1 MNPLESFELAIKNIL
16 ASKLRALLTMLGII
30 VGVTAVILIVGLGN
44 GVKNYMTNEFS
55 SLGVNTLTVS
65 VTGRGA
71 TSSRRLTVDNMYDII
86 AKNQDTLDK
95 VSPMV
100 RMAGPVKI
108 GNETLS
114 TTSVTGVSED
124 YFDITQYTVKS
135 GRGLEYADIAMRDYV
150 CVVGNYIAKEWFS
163 GDAVGQ
169 TIKVGGSYLT
179 IVGVMAEE
187 AESES
192 SSTDDCVF
200 VPYST
205 AIRLSSTGTV
215 SSYTITV
222 RDVDKATESKQ
233 VVQSA
238 LYEIF
243 MNDKFYRVS
252 SMGEMLNT
260 MTTMINIIVTV
271 LSIIAGISLVVGGI
285 GIMNIMLVSVTERT
299 KEIGIRKALGAKERY
314 ILIQFVIEAATTSA
328 IAGLIGIG
336 LGYGLSAIATTIIK
350 PMLGADL
357 AVSPTFGSALM
368 AFTISASIGIIFGFL
383 PARKA
388 AALNPIDALRN
399 E

>member
-1 MNPLESFELAIKNIL
+1 MNLLESFELAIKNII

-30 VGVTAVILIVGLGN
+30 IGVTAVIIIVGLGN
-44 GVKNYMTNEFS
+44 GVKVYMMDQFA
-55 SLGVNTLTVS
+55 SLGVNTLTVR
-65 VTGRGA
+65 VFGRG
-71 TSSRRLTVDNMYDII
+71 TSSRRLTVDNMYDIVS
-86 AKNQDTLDK
+86 KNQDTLDL
-95 VSPMV
+95 VSPIVNMQ
-100 RMAGPVKI
+100 GPVKI
-108 GNETLS
+108 GNETLN

-124 YFDITQYTVKS
+124 YFKISQYAVER
-135 GRGLEYADIAMRDYV
+135 GRGLEYADISMRDYV
-150 CVVGNYIAKEWFS
+150 CVVGSYIAKEWFS
-163 GDAVGQ
+163 GDALGQ

-179 IVGVMAEE
+179 VVGVLGEE

-192 SSTDDCVF
+192 SGTDDALY

-222 RDVDKATESKQ
+222 RDVDAASKSKL
-233 VVQSA
+233 VLQSA
-238 LYEIF
+238 LHEIF
-243 MNDKFYRVS
+243 QSDNFYNVM

-314 ILIQFVIEAATTSA
+314 ILTQFVIEAATTSA

-336 LGYGLSAIATTIIK
+336 LGYGLSAIATKLIQ

-357 AVSPTFGSALM
+357 AVSPTLPSSLM
-368 AFTISASIGIIFGFL
+368 AFGISAAIGILFGFL